1 MLVVSKQ
8 AVQHSHHE
16 AFFLLLD
23 THQQAAQQCRFE
35 TLSLES
41 CRRALV
47 SSWRHVR
54 GRLLVWQEPQ
64 FLLVLLSIAIGS

>member
-1 MLVVSKQ
+1 MLAVSKQ
-8 AVQHSHHE
+8 AVQHWHHKE
-16 AFFLLLD
+16 FFLLLD
-23 THQQAAQQCRFE
+23 IHQQPAQQCRFE

-41 CRRALV
+41 CQRALV

-64 FLLVLLSIAIGS
+64 FLSVLLSIAIGS

>member
-1 MLVVSKQ
+1 MLAVSKQ
-8 AVQHSHHE
+8 AVQHCHHE
-16 AFFLLLD
+16 AFSLLLD
-23 THQQAAQQCRFE
+23 IHQQTVQQCRFE
-35 TLSLES
+35 ALSLES

-64 FLLVLLSIAIGS
+64 FLSVLLSSAIGS